1 MPLLSRAGIPR
12 AELPHPAPA
21 AAGGGALV
29 LLLPGFGY
37 GPQKPLLHYARRAA
51 EGNGCAVEAVDY
63 GPLPQGEEL
72 NRRVRQAFPAALA
85 AALAQL
91 DAAAAQREWRSIYL
105 VGKSFGTLV
114 AGELAL
120 QRPALPIRLVCLTP
134 VGATLPYLERP
145 DCLFAACGDADPLVS
160 GAELSRMRAVLADRL
175 QVFAGANH
183 SLEVPGDPLA
193 SIEILRQVT
202 ASLVRLLR

>member
-63 GPLPQGEEL
+63 GPLPQGEDL
-72 NRRVRQAFPAALA
+72 NLRVRQAFPTA
-85 AALAQL
+85 L
-91 DAAAAQREWRSIYL
+91 DAAAARLDAAAQRDLRAIYL

-114 AGELAL
+114 AGELAA
-120 QRPALPIRLVCLTP
+120 QRPALPLRLVCLTP
-134 VGATLPYLERP
+134 VWASLPYLERP
-145 DCLFAACGDADPLVS
+145 DCLFAACGDADPLVA
-160 GAELSRMRAVLADRL
+160 GAELARMRAVLADRL
-175 QVFAGANH
+175 LVFAGANH